1 MSRSIKKTPI
11 TGITGSRSDK
21 EGKRLANRH
30 HRRINKQLTDESY
43 RTLREVS
50 DVWDMAKDGK
60 SWFDSSQHPE
70 LMRK

>member
-11 TGITGSRSDK
+11 SGIAGSSDK

-30 HRRINKQLTDESY
+30 HRRINKQQADESY
-43 RTLREVS
+43 RALREVS
-50 DVWDMAKDGK
+50 DVWSMAKDGK
-60 SWFDSSQHPE
+60 RWFDSSQHPE